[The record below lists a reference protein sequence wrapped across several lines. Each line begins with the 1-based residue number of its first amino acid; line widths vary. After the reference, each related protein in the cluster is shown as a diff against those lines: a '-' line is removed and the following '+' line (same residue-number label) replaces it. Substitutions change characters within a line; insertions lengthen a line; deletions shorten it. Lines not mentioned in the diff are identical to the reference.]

1 MPLRLGY
8 PWQGHGGQAV
18 FDGNGV
24 GSTFYKLRKII
35 TFQVTYQTCA
45 TSISNADLRE
55 SLSLSLN
62 CRDKKWKVILKVIL
76 ELPEDW
82 KLGLTI
88 QYRILL
94 ILFLCLDLFHL
105 IHLTLHLK
113 KGKKYYYIENSNTL
127 FYSCILFICSGS
139 LWQQNAPTFSWNA
152 HLNWTYLSSRSSNEW
167 VMDKCQKTML
177 KRPI

>member
-1 MPLRLGY
+1 M
-8 PWQGHGGQAV
+8 

-76 ELPEDW
+76 ELPED
-82 KLGLTI
+82 
-88 QYRILL
+88 
-94 ILFLCLDLFHL
+94 
-105 IHLTLHLK
+105 
-113 KGKKYYYIENSNTL
+113 
-127 FYSCILFICSGS
+127 
-139 LWQQNAPTFSWNA
+139 
-152 HLNWTYLSSRSSNEW
+152 
-167 VMDKCQKTML
+167 
-177 KRPI
+177 